1 MEGTVEKLSEGESTK
16 YFHSRPRGSQIGAI
30 VSPQSQVVK
39 GGRKE
44 IEDRAAQLKE
54 VTMRQAAIL

>member
-1 MEGTVEKLSEGESTK
+1 MERLSEKESTD
-16 YFHSRPRGSQIGAI
+16 YFHSRPRSSQVGAI

-44 IEDRAAQLKE
+44 IEDRAAELKAVSHSKLE
-54 VTMRQAAIL
+54 VH